1 MTGEALLFIFAVI
14 AAAVLLFIMVY
25 FIIMFS
31 DLEVDYINP
40 IDLCNK
46 LNMVSVSDARMP
58 IASHI
63 PQKFYFDEGGKCVV
77 LTVPRSHRLSSQS
90 TACMP
95 SFASYFCSPSKSYAF

>member
-31 DLEVDYINP
+31 DLEIDYINP

-46 LNMVSVSDARMP
+46 LNMVFVCDQCMVRCTCPPLQVISRRSLA
-58 IASHI
+58 AESLCLTHL
-63 PQKFYFDEGGKCVV
+63 YF
-77 LTVPRSHRLSSQS
+77 QS
-90 TACMP
+90 
-95 SFASYFCSPSKSYAF
+95 